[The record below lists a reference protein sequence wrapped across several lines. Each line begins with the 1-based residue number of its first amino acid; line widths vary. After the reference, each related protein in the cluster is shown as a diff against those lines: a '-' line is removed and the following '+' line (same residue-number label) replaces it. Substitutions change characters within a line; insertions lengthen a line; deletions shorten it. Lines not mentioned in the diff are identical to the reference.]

1 MVQDGRFPLLRK
13 AGPIVSCITWN
24 EGSAMSYL
32 QPRHELLCPLWPNCF
47 LLLPFVYIT
56 FQNLLFRKVYRKPF
70 SILQFKE
77 INSPGDCP

>member
-32 QPRHELLCPLWPNCF
+32 KPRHELLCPLWPSHF

-56 FQNLLFRKVYRKPF
+56 FQNLLLEKCTENHFLFFNLRK
-70 SILQFKE
+70 
-77 INSPGDCP
+77 